1 MPNFR
6 IFADRDGDPWI
17 EFPPGSRQLFSLEE
31 KVLREFAHK
40 TAPWPLPDAIE
51 NYGPLTELT

>member
-6 IFADRDGDPWI
+6 IFEDRDGDPWI

-31 KVLREFAHK
+31 KVLRRMAEKNTPF
-40 TAPWPLPDAIE
+40 PLPDAAE
-51 NYGPLTELT
+51 NYGPLKELA